1 MRLGASLLAWIITLG
16 VASTAGAIYGGA
28 PVPAGKWDAAVSFQ
42 WWASAGESGGCSGV
56 LIAGNAVLTA
66 AHCVR
71 APTGKPRRVRS
82 VRVGNPRG
90 RTVRARVVGVHV
102 HPRYNPRKPEAGAD
116 LALLVLKDAIK
127 GHAPIR
133 VARPEQDPKQGEKV
147 TIAGF
152 GVTRDRRGR
161 IVRSRVLREIE
172 QESLSPFHCF
182 SGPVR
187 EMAKTRMC
195 SAYPGRAVCP
205 GDSGSPA
212 TLRRPGQP
220 EILVGIVSVAID
232 QKVCSK
238 TATQMTRVSAFGG
251 WIEKAMR

>member
-1 MRLGASLLAWIITLG
+1 MRFEVSLLAWIVSFGT
-16 VASTAGAIYGGA
+16 ASTVGAIYGGA

-42 WWASAGESGGCSGV
+42 WSAAGESGGCSGV
-56 LIAGNAVLTA
+56 LIAENVVLTA

-71 APTGKPRRVRS
+71 APSGRQRRVRS

-90 RTVRARVVGVHV
+90 RTVRARVAGAHV
-102 HPRYNPRKPEAGAD
+102 HPRYDPRKPEAGAD
-116 LALLVLKDAIK
+116 VAILVLKDAIK
-127 GHAPIR
+127 GRAPIR
-133 VARPEQDPKQGEKV
+133 VARPDEDPKQGEKV

-152 GVTRDRRGR
+152 GVTRDGRGR

-187 EMAKTRMC
+187 EMARTRMC
-195 SAYPGRAVCP
+195 AAHPGRAVCP

-232 QKVCSK
+232 QKVCSR
-238 TATQMTRVSAFGG
+238 TATQMTRVSAFGD
-251 WIEKAMR
+251 WIEKTTR